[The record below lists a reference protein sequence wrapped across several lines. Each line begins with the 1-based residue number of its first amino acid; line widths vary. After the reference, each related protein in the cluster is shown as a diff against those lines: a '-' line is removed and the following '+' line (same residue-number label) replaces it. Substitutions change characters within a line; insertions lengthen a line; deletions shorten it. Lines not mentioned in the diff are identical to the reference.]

1 MSKLIN
7 ALPENAHAS
16 TARSSSGSEAV
27 GHGAI
32 ELVPLAVR
40 CVTLTELPQTS
51 PAIFPPG
58 KVGFRCTLGAALEG
72 LPEPL
77 QGSLLLAAWP
87 LPGYATIAEMP
98 NIGSPVSLDYS
109 PILDDPSCGRASSG
123 LPCGQLGRQMRCSG
137 RNGAFQPGRSCRLCS
152 QSRGAFPR
160 LMKQSRALV
169 SSHQRP

>member
-40 CVTLTELPQTS
+40 CVTLTEIPQTS
-51 PAIFPPG
+51 PAIFSPG
-58 KVGFRCTLGAALEG
+58 KVGSGCAVGVVLEE

-123 LPCGQLGRQMRCSG
+123 LPCVPLRRQMQCSG
-137 RNGAFQPGRSCRLCS
+137 RNTAFQLGRSCRLCS
-152 QSRGAFPR
+152 RSRDAFPHS
-160 LMKQSRALV
+160 LKQSRALA

>member
-40 CVTLTELPQTS
+40 CVTLTEIPQTS
-51 PAIFPPG
+51 PAIFSPG

-87 LPGYATIAEMP
+87 LPGYATITGLP
-98 NIGSPVSLDYS
+98 ISRLIVSLVGLS
-109 PILDDPSCGRASSG
+109 LTILPAAKRVLASLAASLGGRCGV
-123 LPCGQLGRQMRCSG
+123 LGEMALFSRDALA
-137 RNGAFQPGRSCRLCS
+137 AFACNLAAPFL
-152 QSRGAFPR
+152 A
-160 LMKQSRALV
+160 
-169 SSHQRP
+169 